1 MDMSF
6 PRRQK
11 QVAPQ
16 PKTRADWLIHFR
28 RAKCDETLRHMAE
41 RLWESLST
49 SPNRLDMW
57 LAYGDRQDEIEQSR
71 FVRRYS

>member
-1 MDMSF
+1 
-6 PRRQK
+6 
-11 QVAPQ
+11 
-16 PKTRADWLIHFR
+16 
-28 RAKCDETLRHMAE
+28 MAE

-57 LAYGDRQDEIEQSR
+57 LAYGDRQDEIEQNR